1 MPVRQVVGG
10 ARQAEEQISVKK
22 SSWVTLFICD
32 ALLGSFFPDNVSW
45 GKFFFGKLMEKGLS
59 LLDAPYQIS
68 SSVKIL
74 TLSKVAGQNP

>member
-32 ALLGSFFPDNVSW
+32 ALLGSFSLGNVSW
-45 GKFFFGKLMEKGLS
+45 GKFFFWKVGGKRAELR
-59 LLDAPYQIS
+59 
-68 SSVKIL
+68 
-74 TLSKVAGQNP
+74 